1 MNHAFDPTQEQ
12 ELIIDKC
19 KALQKGEKLRVAAFA
34 GAGKTS
40 TIILIAEVLS
50 KQYRKGIYLAF
61 NKGIAEEA
69 KLKLPNHVEAR
80 TFHSLAYRQV
90 SKNIIKKLRYTHFFM
105 LNNFLDFINTTLSV
119 QKLTFTQYNEI
130 SKREVK
136 GSITLTPARQ
146 FNIVKAAVGLYCRSE
161 DTAPKKW
168 IMEYAARHVLPYDN
182 LTLDKKSV
190 KWLESNLFPY
200 VKAVWKDF
208 KSPKGIFQIPHD
220 VYLKIF
226 ALKAPQLPY
235 DYILFDEAQ
244 DTDGLMLSILNAQT
258 NTRTIFVGDP
268 YQQIYDWRGAVNA
281 MERIDGDMC
290 YLTKSFR
297 FGENIASVADL
308 FLNYLSS
315 PETISGGNPD
325 IGLIDSETLYPED
338 IDVILTRTNAG
349 AISIAIDYMLEYPDK
364 RINLHNLDGLTNLVN
379 TVRDISHL
387 KKGNPDIENEALKNF
402 DSYDELAEYCI
413 AFNDS
418 DLCLAFLLEKSRGYK
433 AVKQAVEECHCT
445 NPDVSIT
452 TVHRSKG
459 LEWNNVM
466 LAADFQPISY
476 TVKEEGDKQIVRI
489 KNSAECRLLYVAVT
503 RAKKKLY
510 IGHIAPLIESLKGG
524 SINRD

>member
-1 MNHAFDPTQEQ
+1 MNHVFDPTQEQ

-69 KLKLPNHVEAR
+69 KSKLPNHVEAR

-136 GSITLTPARQ
+136 GSISLTPARQ

-161 DTAPKKW
+161 DTVPKKW
-168 IMEYAARHVLPYDN
+168 VMEYAAKHVLPYDN
-182 LTLDKKSV
+182 LALDKKSI

-226 ALKAPQLPY
+226 ALKAP
-235 DYILFDEAQ
+235 
-244 DTDGLMLSILNAQT
+244 
-258 NTRTIFVGDP
+258 
-268 YQQIYDWRGAVNA
+268 
-281 MERIDGDMC
+281 
-290 YLTKSFR
+290 
-297 FGENIASVADL
+297 
-308 FLNYLSS
+308 
-315 PETISGGNPD
+315 
-325 IGLIDSETLYPED
+325 
-338 IDVILTRTNAG
+338 
-349 AISIAIDYMLEYPDK
+349 
-364 RINLHNLDGLTNLVN
+364 
-379 TVRDISHL
+379 
-387 KKGNPDIENEALKNF
+387 
-402 DSYDELAEYCI
+402 
-413 AFNDS
+413 
-418 DLCLAFLLEKSRGYK
+418 
-433 AVKQAVEECHCT
+433 
-445 NPDVSIT
+445 
-452 TVHRSKG
+452 
-459 LEWNNVM
+459 
-466 LAADFQPISY
+466 
-476 TVKEEGDKQIVRI
+476 
-489 KNSAECRLLYVAVT
+489 
-503 RAKKKLY
+503 
-510 IGHIAPLIESLKGG
+510 
-524 SINRD
+524 

>member
-1 MNHAFDPTQEQ
+1 M
-12 ELIIDKC
+12 
-19 KALQKGEKLRVAAFA
+19 
-34 GAGKTS
+34 
-40 TIILIAEVLS
+40 
-50 KQYRKGIYLAF
+50 
-61 NKGIAEEA
+61 
-69 KLKLPNHVEAR
+69 
-80 TFHSLAYRQV
+80 
-90 SKNIIKKLRYTHFFM
+90 
-105 LNNFLDFINTTLSV
+105 
-119 QKLTFTQYNEI
+119 
-130 SKREVK
+130 
-136 GSITLTPARQ
+136 
-146 FNIVKAAVGLYCRSE
+146 
-161 DTAPKKW
+161 
-168 IMEYAARHVLPYDN
+168 
-182 LTLDKKSV
+182 
-190 KWLESNLFPY
+190 
-200 VKAVWKDF
+200 
-208 KSPKGIFQIPHD
+208 
-220 VYLKIF
+220 
-226 ALKAPQLPY
+226 
-235 DYILFDEAQ
+235 
-244 DTDGLMLSILNAQT
+244 
-258 NTRTIFVGDP
+258 
-268 YQQIYDWRGAVNA
+268 
-281 MERIDGDMC
+281 
-290 YLTKSFR
+290 
-297 FGENIASVADL
+297 
-308 FLNYLSS
+308 
-315 PETISGGNPD
+315 
-325 IGLIDSETLYPED
+325 
-338 IDVILTRTNAG
+338 ILTRTNAG

>member
-1 MNHAFDPTQEQ
+1 MNHVFDPTQEQ
-12 ELIIDKC
+12 VLIVNKC

-40 TIILIAEVLS
+40 TIILIADALS

-69 KLKLPNHVEAR
+69 KSKLPNHVEAR

-161 DTAPKKW
+161 DTTPKKW

-258 NTRTIFVGDP
+258 NTRIIFVGDP

-281 MERIDGDMC
+281 MER
-290 YLTKSFR
+290 
-297 FGENIASVADL
+297 
-308 FLNYLSS
+308 
-315 PETISGGNPD
+315 
-325 IGLIDSETLYPED
+325 
-338 IDVILTRTNAG
+338 
-349 AISIAIDYMLEYPDK
+349 IDYMLEYPDK

-387 KKGNPDIENEALKNF
+387 KKGRSDIENEALKNF

-433 AVKQAVEECHCT
+433 AVKRAVEECHCT

-476 TVKEEGDKQIVRI
+476 TVKEEGDKQIVQI

>member
-1 MNHAFDPTQEQ
+1 M
-12 ELIIDKC
+12 
-19 KALQKGEKLRVAAFA
+19 
-34 GAGKTS
+34 
-40 TIILIAEVLS
+40 
-50 KQYRKGIYLAF
+50 
-61 NKGIAEEA
+61 
-69 KLKLPNHVEAR
+69 
-80 TFHSLAYRQV
+80 
-90 SKNIIKKLRYTHFFM
+90 
-105 LNNFLDFINTTLSV
+105 
-119 QKLTFTQYNEI
+119 
-130 SKREVK
+130 
-136 GSITLTPARQ
+136 
-146 FNIVKAAVGLYCRSE
+146 
-161 DTAPKKW
+161 
-168 IMEYAARHVLPYDN
+168 
-182 LTLDKKSV
+182 
-190 KWLESNLFPY
+190 
-200 VKAVWKDF
+200 
-208 KSPKGIFQIPHD
+208 
-220 VYLKIF
+220 KIF

-258 NTRTIFVGDP
+258 NTRIIFVGDP

-308 FLNYLSS
+308 FLHYLSS

-418 DLCLAFLLEKSRGYK
+418 DLCLAYLLEKSRGYK

-476 TVKEEGDKQIVRI
+476 TVKEEGDKQIVQI

>member
-1 MNHAFDPTQEQ
+1 
-12 ELIIDKC
+12 
-19 KALQKGEKLRVAAFA
+19 
-34 GAGKTS
+34 
-40 TIILIAEVLS
+40 
-50 KQYRKGIYLAF
+50 
-61 NKGIAEEA
+61 
-69 KLKLPNHVEAR
+69 
-80 TFHSLAYRQV
+80 
-90 SKNIIKKLRYTHFFM
+90 
-105 LNNFLDFINTTLSV
+105 
-119 QKLTFTQYNEI
+119 
-130 SKREVK
+130 
-136 GSITLTPARQ
+136 
-146 FNIVKAAVGLYCRSE
+146 
-161 DTAPKKW
+161 
-168 IMEYAARHVLPYDN
+168 
-182 LTLDKKSV
+182 
-190 KWLESNLFPY
+190 
-200 VKAVWKDF
+200 
-208 KSPKGIFQIPHD
+208 
-220 VYLKIF
+220 
-226 ALKAPQLPY
+226 
-235 DYILFDEAQ
+235 
-244 DTDGLMLSILNAQT
+244 
-258 NTRTIFVGDP
+258 
-268 YQQIYDWRGAVNA
+268 

-308 FLNYLSS
+308 FLHYLSS

-418 DLCLAFLLEKSRGYK
+418 DLCLAYLLEKSRGYK

-476 TVKEEGDKQIVRI
+476 TVKEEGDKQIVQI
-489 KNSAECRLLYVAVT
+489 KNNAECRLLYVAVT